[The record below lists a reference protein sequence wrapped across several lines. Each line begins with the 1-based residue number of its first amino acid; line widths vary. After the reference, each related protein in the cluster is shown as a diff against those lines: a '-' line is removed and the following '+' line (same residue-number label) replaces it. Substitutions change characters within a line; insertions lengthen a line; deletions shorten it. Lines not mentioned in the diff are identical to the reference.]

1 MKNSNLSKTRFVSF
15 FSLIKDEDQRPK
27 YNVLLQHPF
36 IKRSDEDKVDVALY
50 VSEILNNMANNGAS
64 QFTMNEP

>member
-1 MKNSNLSKTRFVSF
+1 MELGI
-15 FSLIKDEDQRPK
+15 FSLIKDEIQRPK

-36 IKRSDEDKVDVALY
+36 IRRADEDKVDVALY
-50 VSEILNNMANNGAS
+50 VSEILDNMSNNGAT

>member
-1 MKNSNLSKTRFVSF
+1 M
-15 FSLIKDEDQRPK
+15 KDENERPK

-36 IKRSDEDKVDVALY
+36 IKRSEESDVDVAVY
-50 VSEILNNMANNGAS
+50 VSEILDNMANNGAT